1 MYTTERDANLIFLN
15 FVLFSFIASSCPTS
29 SDPKYKM
36 ISGTCYYFETANYDH
51 SDAQENCRNRFGP
64 ASTGGLFEPQSKA
77 INDAVHVKAVTFS
90 EIQSGTSL
98 WLGITSLNGT
108 HGK

>member
-1 MYTTERDANLIFLN
+1 
-15 FVLFSFIASSCPTS
+15 
-29 SDPKYKM
+29 M

-77 INDAVHVKAVTFS
+77 INDAVHTEAVKFS
-90 EIQSGTSL
+90 EIQSDTAL